1 VPEIPK
7 KKLPE
12 EKRPVPRKEEEVPPP
27 KGIVSL
33 SVSPRTI
40 FTILCSKANDDFVS
54 SVICV
59 DRECVSV
66 FGVELQ

>member
-1 VPEIPK
+1 MPEIPK

-33 SVSPRTI
+33 SPRPL

-59 DRECVSV
+59 HRECVSV